1 MCSPNI
7 MLPSIR
13 LIVGAILATIVAVMT
28 RTYLKIADCD
38 RSAINVE

>member
-1 MCSPNI
+1 MFDGI
-7 MLPSIR
+7 DDVAR
-13 LIVGAILATIVAVMT
+13 LLSQFVADLA